1 MRCKICGN
9 QVTRIFAKQLLGKH
23 DVAYYQC
30 TSCDFIQTED
40 PYWLEEAYSSAISD
54 LDLGPVN
61 RAVTGAKL
69 TEGVILAGFDPSAK
83 FIDWGGGYG
92 IFTRLMRDLGYD
104 FYWIDRY
111 CQNLF
116 AKQFVANTSTAYE
129 LMTCFEVFEHL
140 VQPMDEIS
148 DMLKFSGNI
157 LFTTLLHPRPSHEIE
172 TWWYLTPEHG
182 QHISLYAI
190 GSLQVIARTFHLHL
204 SSDGVGTHLL
214 SRKPFPE
221 RTLKLINRNGLT
233 AALLRR
239 ARRRRFRKDSLLLR
253 DFRDVTGW
261 NV

>member
-1 MRCKICGN
+1 MRCKICGSS
-9 QVTRIFAKQLLGKH
+9 VARIFAKQVLRKH

-30 TSCDFIQTED
+30 TSCRFIQTDD
-40 PYWLEEAYSSAISD
+40 PYWLDEAYSAAISD

-61 RAVTGAKL
+61 RAVTGAKV
-69 TEGVILAGFDPSAK
+69 TEGVILAGFDPDAK

-104 FYWIDRY
+104 FYWSDRY

-116 AKQFVANTSTAYE
+116 ARQFVANAGTAYE
-129 LMTCFEVFEHL
+129 LMTSFEVFEHL

-148 DMLKFSGNI
+148 DMLKFSANI
-157 LFTTLLHPRPSHEIE
+157 LFTTLLQAGPPQEIE
-172 TWWYLTPEHG
+172 DWWYLSPEHG

-190 GSLQVIARTFHLHL
+190 ESLRVIARTFDLHL

-214 SRKPFPE
+214 SRKPFPD
-221 RTLKLINRNGLT
+221 RTLKLITRNGLT